1 MNGLGRAQSAAHAS
15 RLNFNFLTQTAA
27 SAHPPLTIRI
37 RPATAADAPL
47 ILNFITELA
56 VYEKAEHEV
65 VATVQDIEA
74 SLFSP
79 AATATAL
86 ICEMNGEPIG
96 FCVYFFSYST
106 WLGKK
111 GLYLEDLY
119 VSPKSRGSGAGKQM
133 LRHLARIACETGCGR
148 FEWSVLDWNAPAI
161 GFYES
166 IGASAQS
173 EWVRYR
179 LAGDALRAFA
189 EGETSN
195 ASPVAKNVPPA
206 T

>member
-1 MNGLGRAQSAAHAS
+1 MT
-15 RLNFNFLTQTAA
+15 TQ
-27 SAHPPLTIRI
+27 I
-37 RPATAADAPL
+37 RPATAADTPL
-47 ILNFITELA
+47 ILHFITELA

-65 VATVQDIEA
+65 VATVKDIET
-74 SLFSP
+74 SLFSD
-79 AATATAL
+79 ASTATAL

-106 WLGKK
+106 WLGRK

-119 VSPKSRGSGAGKQM
+119 VSPKARGSGAGKQM
-133 LRHLARIACETGCGR
+133 LRHLAGIACETGCGR

-179 LAGDALRAFA
+179 LAGEALKAFA
-189 EGETSN
+189 AGDTSN